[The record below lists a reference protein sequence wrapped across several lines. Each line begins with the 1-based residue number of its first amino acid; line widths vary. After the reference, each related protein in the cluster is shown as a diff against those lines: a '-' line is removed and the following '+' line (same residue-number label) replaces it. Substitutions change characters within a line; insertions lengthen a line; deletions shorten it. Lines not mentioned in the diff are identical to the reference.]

1 MLQSVKSDHEHV
13 TLRSLLE
20 SYREQTTSKAQQ
32 GKIFEDFVSK
42 YLMHDPLHYGRYEKV
57 ESYFEWAKKR
67 KDWNKNDIGID
78 LVAKLRNQEGYV
90 AIQCKFYKADHQI
103 SKKDIDSFIA
113 ASGKDIFKYRL
124 LVDSTEV
131 ELTDNVNAMI
141 KGQAIPVY
149 RIDLRHMENSRIDWQ
164 IFATKQEVV
173 LKSTKEPRPHQ
184 EEAIKKVCEGLK
196 EADRGK
202 LIMACGTGKTFT
214 SLKIAET
221 LAGKGKRVLFLVPSL
236 ALVSQTIREWTLD
249 TEIPLRSFA
258 VCSDTKVGKRRKNQD
273 DIVGIETSDL
283 VLPAT
288 TDAKVL
294 AKEACESF
302 AEAMTVI
309 FSTYHSIQVISDA
322 QKEYDLPEFDLI
334 ICDEAHRTTGA
345 SLGSDDNESEFVK
358 VHDNS
363 IILGK
368 KRLYMTATP
377 RIFSETAKRR
387 ADEIN
392 AVLASMDDEALF
404 GKQLHHYSF
413 AEAVDNELLTP
424 YKIVVLGIDETY
436 ITPAIQKIIANQDRE
451 IDLDDAAKIIGCYR
465 ALTKIDK
472 EAAVDNDDT
481 EPMHSALAFCKD
493 INTSKYITKLFNQI
507 IESHINDFL
516 KDVPFLNCEVRHIDG
531 KQSVKK
537 RNEELDWLRQDA
549 GHNVCRI
556 LSNVRCLSEGID
568 VPALDAIMFLHPR
581 NSQVDVIQAVGRVMR
596 RAKGKKTGY
605 IILPVIIPS
614 YLEAKKA
621 LRNNKKYRV
630 VWQVLH
636 ALHSHDERL
645 ARTIN
650 QMSLGQN
657 SSHTIEIIEI
667 KRADELK
674 ELTTTVDEVPIQA
687 KAESSGRVIGTAAS
701 KSKSAYGEQRDLFH
715 SSEFFDFIK
724 AIFLDS
730 FKITDYWED
739 WAGNVAEIAQNH
751 ITHLKDML
759 VDEKSETFHAF
770 ESFHKE
776 LKNNLNSE
784 IKREE
789 AIEMLAQHLVTRP
802 VFEALFEGNKF
813 VQNNSI
819 SQAMDKILRELD
831 KTNIEE
837 KTKDLDKF
845 YKSVTFCTAGITETH
860 AKQNLIIK
868 LYESFFAKA
877 FKKTTD
883 RLGIVYTPVEV
894 VDFIIH
900 SVDDVLRNEFGKSL
914 GSRGVSILDPFT
926 GTGTFI
932 TRLLQ
937 SNLIKPEDMEYKYRY
952 DIHANEIVLLA
963 YYIAAINIESTYHS
977 LMKGDYI
984 PLKHIGLTDTFRML
998 EEKNLLQKLFKANSE
1013 YLEHQKKLDIKVI
1026 FGNPPYSVGQKS
1038 ENDNAKNSPYPIL
1051 DNRIRE
1057 TYVAQSKVT
1066 NTRALYDSYIRA
1078 IRWASDRIGDA
1089 GIIGFVS
1096 GSGYIE
1102 KSTMDSLRKSLTKEF
1117 TSIYVLNLRGDIRK
1131 NMMNKNNAQEGEN
1144 IFGNGS
1150 MTGIA
1155 VTLFIKNPNA
1165 IGPCKI
1171 HYHDIGNNLTTKE
1184 KLTALEYF
1192 GSIDGITRSKQ
1203 GWKIITPDEH
1213 GDWIHQRDNSF
1224 ETFIALG
1231 YKKSNNKKQ
1240 ENNKKLFETF
1250 SCGLKT
1256 NRDLWAYNSSRESL
1270 VKNMSNMIAF
1280 YNSEVERFN
1289 DTYGHVDRRIRK
1301 NAINNFV
1308 NSDAKKISWSR
1319 ALKQDLGK
1327 GKFFEFENA
1336 CLTLGLYRPF
1346 TQQWLYYNRFFN
1358 EMVYQM
1364 PRIFPMKKAVEN
1376 RVIQITG
1383 IGTQSGFS
1391 VLIAKSILDL
1401 HVVHNGQ
1408 CFPRYLYEDT
1418 TVSKSKGGKQS
1429 HLFANA
1435 TEEDT
1440 TAGLQRH
1447 DAITDEGLAHFK
1459 AAYPNETITKD
1470 DLFYYVYG
1478 ILHSEDY
1485 RARYAD
1491 NLSKELPRIPCVKTA
1506 EDFWKFVTAGR
1517 ELGHLHVNYEDVEPY
1532 PVTFKKG
1539 NPKQTDISNPEKF
1552 YYVTEM
1558 KFAKIENSKEKDK
1571 ATVIYNSNITIT
1583 DIPLEAYDYIVN
1595 GKPALEWVMGRQCVK
1610 TDKKSGIV
1618 NDANRYAV
1626 ETVGNPAYPLEL
1638 FQRVITVSLETMKI
1652 VKSLPK
1658 LEIRETE

>member
-1 MLQSVKSDHEHV
+1 MLQSLKSDHEHV

-20 SYREQTTSKAQQ
+20 YYRQQ
-32 GKIFEDFVSK
+32 AKSLRELGTLFENLVIA
-42 YLMHDPLHYGRYEKV
+42 YLTKDPLHYGRYEKV
-57 ESYFEWAKKR
+57 ETYYEWAKER
-67 KDWNKNDIGID
+67 EGWNKNDIGID

-90 AIQCKFYKADHQI
+90 AIQCKFYQADHQI

-131 ELTDNVNAMI
+131 ELSDNVNAMI

-164 IFATKQEVV
+164 IYATKKEVL
-173 LKSTKEPRPHQ
+173 LKSTKKPRPHQ

-236 ALVSQTIREWTLD
+236 ALVSQTIREWTTD
-249 TEIPLRSFA
+249 AQVPLRSFA
-258 VCSDTKVGKRRKNQD
+258 VCSDTKVGKRRKNQE
-273 DIVGIETSDL
+273 DIVGMETSDL

-288 TDAKVL
+288 TDAQAL
-294 AKEACESF
+294 AKEACENL
-302 AEAMTVI
+302 EDAMTVV

-322 QKEYDLPEFDLI
+322 QKEHGLPEFDLI

-345 SLGSDDNESEFVK
+345 SLGSEDNESEFIK

-363 IILGK
+363 IIRGK

-377 RIFSETAKRR
+377 RIFSDTAKRR

-392 AVLASMDDEALF
+392 AVLASMDDETLF
-404 GKQLHHYSF
+404 GKQLHHYTF

-424 YKIVVLGIDETY
+424 YKIVVLGINETY
-436 ITPAIQKIIANQDRE
+436 ITPAIQEIIANENRE

-472 EAAVDNDDT
+472 QAAIDDDDT
-481 EPMHSALAFCKD
+481 EPMQCALAFCKD
-493 INTSKYITKLFNQI
+493 INTSQYITKLFNKI
-507 IESHINDFL
+507 IKSHIDDFL
-516 KDVPFLNCEVRHIDG
+516 QTVPFLNCEVRHIDG
-531 KQSVKK
+531 TQSVKK
-537 RNEELDWLRQDA
+537 RNEELDWLKEDTGQ
-549 GHNVCRI
+549 NVCRI

-596 RAKGKKTGY
+596 RAPNKKTGY
-605 IILPVIIPS
+605 IILPIIIPS
-614 YLEAKKA
+614 HLEAKKA
-621 LRNNKKYRV
+621 LKNNKRYRV
-630 VWQVLH
+630 IWQVLD

-650 QMSLGQN
+650 QMSLGQD

-667 KRADELK
+667 KRANELQ
-674 ELTTTVDEVPIQA
+674 ELTTTVDEISIPS
-687 KAESSGRVIGTAAS
+687 KTESSGHTIGTAES
-701 KSKSAYGEQRDLFH
+701 KTQSVSGGQGDLFPR
-715 SSEFFDFIK
+715 SEFFDFVK

-730 FKITDYWED
+730 FKITDYWGI
-739 WAGNVAEIAQNH
+739 WANNVAEIAQNH
-751 ITHLKDML
+751 INHLKDMIS
-759 VDEKSETFHAF
+759 DEKSEAFHAF
-770 ESFHKE
+770 DAFHKE
-776 LKNNLNSE
+776 LKNNVNSE
-784 IKREE
+784 IKKEE

-802 VFEALFEGNKF
+802 VFEALFDGNEF
-813 VQNNSI
+813 VQNNAI
-819 SQAMDKILRELD
+819 SQAMDKILTELD

-883 RLGIVYTPVEV
+883 KLGIVYTPVKV

-937 SNLIKPEDMEYKYRY
+937 SNLIKPEDMEYKFRH

-963 YYIAAINIESTYHS
+963 YYIAAINIETTYHS
-977 LMKGDYI
+977 LMKGEYI
-984 PLKHIGLTDTFRML
+984 PFKHIGLTDTFRML
-998 EEKNLLQKLFKANSE
+998 EEKNLLQELFKENSE
-1013 YLEHQKKLDIKVI
+1013 YLEYQKKLDIKVI
-1026 FGNPPYSVGQKS
+1026 FGNPPYSVGQKN
-1038 ENDNAKNSPYPIL
+1038 ENDNAKNTPYPIL

-1057 TYVAQSKVT
+1057 TYAAQSKVT
-1066 NTRALYDSYIRA
+1066 NIRALYDSYIRA
-1078 IRWASDRIGDA
+1078 IRWASDRIDNA
-1089 GIIGFVS
+1089 GVIGFVS
-1096 GSGYIE
+1096 GSGYID
-1102 KSTMDSLRKSLTKEF
+1102 KPTMDSLRKSLAKEF

-1144 IFGNGS
+1144 VFGNGS

-1155 VTLFIKNPNA
+1155 VTLFIKNPNVS
-1165 IGPCKI
+1165 GDCKI
-1171 HYHDIGNNLTTKE
+1171 YYHDIGDNLTTKE

-1192 GSIDGITRSKQ
+1192 GSIGGVMRES
-1203 GWKIITPDEH
+1203 GWQLIKPDEH
-1213 GDWIHQRDNSF
+1213 GDWIKQRDDSF
-1224 ETFIALG
+1224 ATFLTLG
-1231 YKKSNNKKQ
+1231 DKKGN
-1240 ENNKKLFETF
+1240 NNKKLFETF
-1250 SCGLKT
+1250 SRGIIT
-1256 NRDLWAYNSSRESL
+1256 TRDIWAYNASHQAL
-1270 VKNMSNMIAF
+1270 ANNMSNMIAF

-1289 DTYGHVDRRIRK
+1289 DAYTDTDRKKRAK
-1301 NAINNFV
+1301 AVNDFV
-1308 NSDAKKISWSR
+1308 NTDERKISWSR
-1319 ALKQDLGK
+1319 ALKQDLVK
-1327 GKFFEFENA
+1327 GKIFEFEETY
-1336 CLTLGLYRPF
+1336 LTQSLYRPF
-1346 TQQWLYYNRFFN
+1346 TRQWLYYSRTFN
-1358 EMVYQM
+1358 EMVYQI
-1364 PRIFPMKKAVEN
+1364 PRIFPMEKVVEN
-1376 RVIQITG
+1376 MVIQVASV
-1383 IGTQSGFS
+1383 GTMSGFS
-1391 VLIAKSILDL
+1391 VLMSKDL
-1401 HVVHNGQ
+1401 PNLHAIDTGQ
-1408 CFPRYLYEDT
+1408 CFPRYIYEDT
-1418 TVSKSKGGKQS
+1418 TVSESKNERQS
-1429 HLFANA
+1429 HLFTEAN
-1435 TEEDT
+1435 T
-1440 TAGLQRH
+1440 TAGLQRR

-1459 AAYPNETITKD
+1459 AAYPNEKITKD

-1478 ILHSEDY
+1478 LLHSEDY

-1491 NLSKELPRIPCVKTA
+1491 NLCKELPRIPCVKNA
-1506 EDFWKFVTAGR
+1506 DDFWKFVTAGR

-1539 NPKQTDISNPEKF
+1539 NPKLTDISNPEKF

-1558 KFAKIENSKEKDK
+1558 KFAGNSKEKDK
-1571 ATVIYNSNITIT
+1571 STVIYNSNITIT
-1583 DIPLEAYDYIVN
+1583 DIPLEAYEYIVN

-1626 ETVGNPAYPLEL
+1626 ETIGNPAYPLEL

-1652 VKSLPK
+1652 VKNLPK

>member
-1 MLQSVKSDHEHV
+1 MLRPHHSDHEHV
-13 TLRSLLE
+13 SLRSLLE
-20 SYREQTTSKAQQ
+20 YYRQQ
-32 GKIFEDFVSK
+32 AKSPRELGTLFENLVMA

-57 ESYFEWAKKR
+57 ETYYEWAEER
-67 KDWNKNDIGID
+67 EGWNKNDIGID
-78 LVAKLRNQEGYV
+78 LVGKLRHQEGYV

-124 LVDSTEV
+124 LVDTTEV
-131 ELTDNVNAMI
+131 ELSDNVNAMI

-164 IFATKQEVV
+164 IFATKQEVL

-214 SLKIAET
+214 SLKIAEHI
-221 LAGKGKRVLFLVPSL
+221 AGKGKRVLFLVPSL
-236 ALVSQTIREWTLD
+236 ALVSQTIREWTAD
-249 TEIPLRSFA
+249 AQVPLRSFA

-273 DIVGIETSDL
+273 DIVGMETSDL

-288 TDAKVL
+288 TDAQAL
-294 AKEACESF
+294 AKEACENLVD
-302 AEAMTVI
+302 AMTVV

-322 QKEYDLPEFDLI
+322 QKEHGLPEFDLI

-345 SLGSDDNESEFVK
+345 SLGSEDNESEFIK

-363 IILGK
+363 IIRGK

-377 RIFSETAKRR
+377 RIFSDTAKRR

-404 GKQLHHYSF
+404 GKQLHHYTF

-436 ITPAIQKIIANQDRE
+436 ITPAIQEIIANENRE

-472 EAAVDNDDT
+472 QAAVDDDDT
-481 EPMHSALAFCKD
+481 EPMQCALAFCKD
-493 INTSKYITKLFNQI
+493 INTSQYITKLFNKI
-507 IESHINDFL
+507 IKSHIDDFL
-516 KDVPFLNCEVRHIDG
+516 QTVPFLNCEVRHIDG
-531 KQSVKK
+531 TQSVKK
-537 RNEELDWLRQDA
+537 RNEELDWLKGDA
-549 GHNVCRI
+549 GNNVCRI

-596 RAKGKKTGY
+596 RAPNKKTGY
-605 IILPVIIPS
+605 IILPIIIPS
-614 YLEAKKA
+614 HLEAKKA
-621 LRNNKKYRV
+621 LKNNKRYRV

-650 QMSLGQN
+650 QMSLGQD

-674 ELTTTVDEVPIQA
+674 ELTTTVDEISIPS
-687 KAESSGRVIGTAAS
+687 KAESSGHSIGTAES
-701 KSKSAYGEQRDLFH
+701 KSQSVSGGQGDLFRR
-715 SSEFFDFIK
+715 SEFFDFVK

-730 FKITDYWED
+730 FKITDYWGI
-739 WAGNVAEIAQNH
+739 WANNVAEIAQNH
-751 ITHLKDML
+751 ITHLQNL
-759 VDEKSETFHAF
+759 LADETSEAFHAF
-770 ESFHKE
+770 DAFHKE
-776 LKNNLNSE
+776 LQNNVNSD
-784 IKREE
+784 IKQEE

-802 VFEALFEGNKF
+802 VFEALFDGNEF
-813 VQNNSI
+813 VQNNAI
-819 SQAMDKILRELD
+819 SQAMDKILTELD

-860 AKQNLIIK
+860 TKQNLIIK

-883 RLGIVYTPVEV
+883 KLGIVYTPVEV

-937 SNLIKPEDMEYKYRY
+937 SKLIKPEDMEYKFRN

-977 LMKGDYI
+977 IMKGEYI
-984 PLKHIGLTDTFRML
+984 PFKHIGLTDTFRML
-998 EEKNLLQKLFKANSE
+998 EEKSLLQKLFKENSE

-1038 ENDNAKNSPYPIL
+1038 ENDNAKNTPYPIL

-1057 TYVAQSKVT
+1057 TYAAHSKA
-1066 NTRALYDSYIRA
+1066 NNINRLYDSYIRA
-1078 IRWASDRIGDA
+1078 IRWASDRIDNA
-1089 GIIGFVS
+1089 GVIGFVS
-1096 GSGYIE
+1096 GSGYID
-1102 KSTMDSLRKSLTKEF
+1102 KPTMDSLRKSLAKEF

-1144 IFGNGS
+1144 VFGNGS

-1155 VTLFIKNPNA
+1155 VTLFIKNPNVTES
-1165 IGPCKI
+1165 CKI
-1171 HYHDIGNNLTTKE
+1171 YYHDIGSNLTTKR
-1184 KLTALEYF
+1184 KLEILDEF
-1192 GSIDGITRSKQ
+1192 CSIDGITHEQ
-1203 GWKIITPDEH
+1203 GWQLITPNEH
-1213 GDWIHQRDNSF
+1213 GDWINQRDDSF
-1224 ETFIALG
+1224 ANFLTLG
-1231 YKKSNNKKQ
+1231 NKSNNKKKK
-1240 ENNKKLFETF
+1240 ENNKKLFEIY

-1256 NRDLWAYNSSRESL
+1256 NRDVWTYNSSRECL
-1270 VKNMSNMIAF
+1270 AKNMNNMITF
-1280 YNSEVERFN
+1280 YNSEVQRFN
-1289 DTYGHVDRRIRK
+1289 DIYPHADHKTRAKSIDH
-1301 NAINNFV
+1301 FV
-1308 NSDAKKISWSR
+1308 NTDERKISWSR
-1319 ALKQDLGK
+1319 ALKQELAK
-1327 GKFFEFENA
+1327 GKVFKFEET
-1336 CLTLGLYRPF
+1336 CLKQSLYRPF
-1346 TQQWLYYNRFFN
+1346 MQQWLYYNRIFN
-1358 EMVYQM
+1358 EMIYQM
-1364 PRIFPMKKAVEN
+1364 PRIFPMGQVVEN
-1376 RVIQITG
+1376 KVIQITG
-1383 IGTQSGFS
+1383 IGVNGFS
-1391 VLIAKSILDL
+1391 TLMIKDL
-1401 HVVHNGQ
+1401 PDVNAMAASQ
-1408 CFPRYLYEDT
+1408 CFPRYFYEET
-1418 TVSKSKGGKQS
+1418 TISKNKNNKQS
-1429 HLFANA
+1429 HLFTNSTEAN
-1435 TEEDT
+1435 T
-1440 TAGLQRH
+1440 TASLQRR
-1447 DAITDEGLAHFK
+1447 DAITDEGLAYFK
-1459 AAYPNETITKD
+1459 MAYPNETITKD

-1491 NLSKELPRIPCVKTA
+1491 NLSKELPRIPCVKSA
-1506 EDFWKFVTAGR
+1506 DDFWKFVTAGR
-1517 ELGHLHVNYEDVEPY
+1517 ELGHLHVNYETVEPY

-1539 NPKQTDISNPEKF
+1539 NPKQTEISNPEKF

-1558 KFAKIENSKEKDK
+1558 KFAKAGKEKDK
-1571 ATVIYNSNITIT
+1571 STVIYNNNITIT
-1583 DIPLEAYDYIVN
+1583 DIPLEAYEYIVN

-1626 ETVGNPAYPLEL
+1626 ETIGNPAYPLEL

-1652 VKSLPK
+1652 VKNLPK
-1658 LEIRETE
+1658 LEIKEIE

>member
-1 MLQSVKSDHEHV
+1 MLQSIKSDHEHV
-13 TLRSLLE
+13 SLRSLLQ

-32 GKIFEDFVSK
+32 GKIFEAFVSK

-57 ESYFEWAKKR
+57 ESYFEWAKER

-90 AIQCKFYKADHQI
+90 AIQCKFYKANHQI

-124 LVDSTEV
+124 LVDSTES
-131 ELTDNVNAMI
+131 ELSDNVNAMI

-149 RIDLRHMENSRIDWQ
+149 RIDLRYMENSRIDWQ

-236 ALVSQTIREWTLD
+236 ALVSQTIREWTAD
-249 TEIPLRSFA
+249 AQIPLRSFA

-288 TDAKVL
+288 TDVKAL

-302 AEAMTVI
+302 IEAMTVI

-345 SLGSDDNESEFVK
+345 SLGSDDNESEFIK

-363 IILGK
+363 IIRGK

-404 GKQLHHYSF
+404 GKQLHHYTF

-436 ITPAIQKIIANQDRE
+436 ITPAIQKIIANEDHE

-472 EAAVDNDDT
+472 KAAVDDDDT

-493 INTSKYITKLFNQI
+493 INTSKYVTKLFNQI
-507 IESHINDFL
+507 IKSHINDFL

-537 RNEELDWLRQDA
+537 RNEELDWLKQDA
-549 GHNVCRI
+549 GHNACRI

-614 YLEAKKA
+614 HLEAKKA

-650 QMSLGQN
+650 QMSLGQD
-657 SSHTIEIIEI
+657 SSHTIEIIEV

-674 ELTTTVDEVPIQA
+674 ELTTTVDEVSIPS
-687 KAESSGRVIGTAAS
+687 KAESSRHVIGTAAS
-701 KSKSAYGEQRDLFH
+701 KSKSAYREQTELPLP
-715 SSEFFDFIK
+715 SEFVDFIK
-724 AIFLDS
+724 TIFLDS

-739 WAGNVAEIAQNH
+739 WADNVAEIAQNH
-751 ITHLKDML
+751 ITRLKDML

-770 ESFHKE
+770 DTFHKE
-776 LKNNLNSE
+776 LKNNVNSE
-784 IKREE
+784 IKQEE
-789 AIEMLAQHLVTRP
+789 AVEMLAQHLVTRP
-802 VFEALFEGNKF
+802 VFEALFDGNKF
-813 VQNNSI
+813 VQNNAI
-819 SQAMDKILRELD
+819 SQAMEKILAKLD

-837 KTKDLDKF
+837 EAKDLDKF
-845 YKSVTFCTAGITETH
+845 YKSITFCTAGITEPQ

-894 VDFIIH
+894 VDFIIR
-900 SVDDVLRNEFGKSL
+900 SVDDVLRSEFGKSL

-937 SNLIKPEDMEYKYRY
+937 SNLIKPEDMEYKFRH

-977 LMKGDYI
+977 LMEGEYI
-984 PLKHIGLTDTFRML
+984 PFKHIGLTDTFRMI
-998 EEKNLLQKLFKANSE
+998 EKQDLMKGILKENSE
-1013 YLEHQKKLDIKVI
+1013 YLEHQKNLDIKVI
-1026 FGNPPYSVGQKS
+1026 FGNPPYSTGQKS
-1038 ENDNAKNSPYPIL
+1038 ENDNAKNNPYPIL
-1051 DNRIRE
+1051 NDRIRE
-1057 TYVAQSKVT
+1057 TYAAQSKA
-1066 NTRALYDSYIRA
+1066 NLRQALYDSYIRA
-1078 IRWASDRIGDA
+1078 IRWASDRIDNA
-1089 GIIGFVS
+1089 GVIGFVTN
-1096 GSGYIE
+1096 GNFISGY
-1102 KSTMDSLRKSLTKEF
+1102 SMDGLRKSLAKEF

-1131 NMMNKNNAQEGEN
+1131 NMMNKKNSQEGEN
-1144 IFGNGS
+1144 VFGNGS

-1155 VTLFIKNPNA
+1155 ITLFIKNPNVS
-1165 IGPCKI
+1165 GDCKI
-1171 HYHDIGNNLTTKE
+1171 YYHDIGDSLTKE
-1184 KLTALEYF
+1184 KKLKIIEALA
-1192 GSIDGITRSKQ
+1192 SIEGITRSKK
-1203 GWKIITPDEH
+1203 GWQIITPDKH
-1213 GDWIHQRDNSF
+1213 GDWLGQRDDSF
-1224 ETFIALG
+1224 KAFLAMG
-1231 YKKSNNKKQ
+1231 AKKGHD
-1240 ENNKKLFETF
+1240 KKLFEIY

-1256 NRDLWAYNSSRESL
+1256 NRDAWTYNSSRDALS
-1270 VKNMSNMIAF
+1270 KNMHSMISF
-1280 YNSEVERFN
+1280 YNNEVKRFN
-1289 DTYGHVDRRIRK
+1289 DTYHTDHKARTKVVD
-1301 NAINNFV
+1301 NFV
-1308 NSDAKKISWSR
+1308 NADEKKISWSHNV
-1319 ALKQDLGK
+1319 KQELVK
-1327 GKFFEFENA
+1327 GKIFEFEDT
-1336 CLTLGLYRPF
+1336 CLIQSLYRPF
-1346 TQQWLYYNRFFN
+1346 TQQWLYYNRAFN
-1358 EMVYQM
+1358 DRVSKM
-1364 PRIFPMKKAVEN
+1364 PCIFPMEQMNEN
-1376 RVIQITG
+1376 KIIQVTG
-1383 IGTQSGFS
+1383 IGAMVGFS
-1391 VLIAKSILDL
+1391 VLMTKTLPNFHAIDTS
-1401 HVVHNGQ
+1401 Q
-1408 CFPRYLYEDT
+1408 CFPRYIYEDT
-1418 TVSKSKGGKQS
+1418 TVSKNKSEKQS

-1435 TEEDT
+1435 IEESKS
-1440 TAGLQRH
+1440 AGLQRR
-1447 DAITDEGLAHFK
+1447 DAITDEGLAYFK
-1459 AAYPNETITKD
+1459 AAYPNENITKD

-1478 ILHSEDY
+1478 LLHSKDY
-1485 RARYAD
+1485 RTRYAD

-1506 EDFWKFVTAGR
+1506 DDFWMFVTAGR

-1558 KFAKIENSKEKDK
+1558 KFAKIKDSKEKDK
-1571 ATVIYNSNITIT
+1571 STVIYNSNITIT
-1583 DIPLEAYDYIVN
+1583 DIPLEAYEYIIN

-1626 ETVGNPAYPLEL
+1626 ETIGNPAYPLEL

-1652 VKSLPK
+1652 VKNLPK

>member
-1 MLQSVKSDHEHV
+1 MLRSHHSDNEHV

-20 SYREQTTSKAQQ
+20 FYRKKAKSSREL
-32 GKIFEDFVSK
+32 GTLFENLVIA
-42 YLMHDPLHYGRYEKV
+42 YLTKDPLHYGRYEKV
-57 ESYFEWAKKR
+57 QTYYEWAQEHEG
-67 KDWNKNDIGID
+67 WNKNDIGID
-78 LVAKLRNQEGYV
+78 LVAKLRHQEGYV
-90 AIQCKFYKADHQI
+90 AIQCKFYQAYHQI

-131 ELTDNVNAMI
+131 ELSDNVNAMI

-164 IFATKQEVV
+164 IFATKKEVV

-184 EEAIKKVCEGLK
+184 EEAIKKVCEGLQ

-236 ALVSQTIREWTLD
+236 ALVSQTIREWTAD
-249 TEIPLRSFA
+249 AQIPLRSFA

-273 DIVGIETSDL
+273 DIVGMETSDL

-288 TDAKVL
+288 TDAQAL
-294 AKEACESF
+294 AKEARGNL
-302 AEAMTVI
+302 ADAMTVV

-322 QKEYDLPEFDLI
+322 QKEHGLPEFDLI

-345 SLGSDDNESEFVK
+345 SLGSEDNESEFIK

-363 IILGK
+363 IIRGK

-377 RIFSETAKRR
+377 KIFSDTAKRR

-392 AVLASMDDEALF
+392 AVLASMDDETLY
-404 GKQLHHYSF
+404 GKQLHHYTF

-424 YKIVVLGIDETY
+424 YKIVVLGINETY
-436 ITPAIQKIIANQDRE
+436 ITPAIQEIIANENRE

-472 EAAVDNDDT
+472 QAAVDDDDT
-481 EPMHSALAFCKD
+481 EPMQCALAFCKD
-493 INTSKYITKLFNQI
+493 INTSQYITKLFNKI
-507 IESHINDFL
+507 IKSHIDDFL
-516 KDVPFLNCEVRHIDG
+516 QTIPFLNCEVRHIDG
-531 KQSVKK
+531 TQSVKK
-537 RNEELDWLRQDA
+537 RNEELDWLKEDA
-549 GHNVCRI
+549 GQNVCRI

-596 RAKGKKTGY
+596 RAPNKKTGY
-605 IILPVIIPS
+605 IILPIIIPS
-614 YLEAKKA
+614 RLEAKKA
-621 LRNNKKYRV
+621 LKNNKRYRV

-650 QMSLGQN
+650 QMSLGQD

-674 ELTTTVDEVPIQA
+674 ELTTTVDEISIPS
-687 KAESSGRVIGTAAS
+687 KAESSGHSIGTAES
-701 KSKSAYGEQRDLFH
+701 KSQSVSGGQGDLFPR
-715 SSEFFDFIK
+715 SEFLDFVK

-730 FKITDYWED
+730 FKITDYWEN

-751 ITHLKDML
+751 ITHLQNL
-759 VDEKSETFHAF
+759 LADESSEAFHAF
-770 ESFHKE
+770 DAFHKE
-776 LKNNLNSE
+776 LKNNVNSE
-784 IKREE
+784 IKQEE

-802 VFEALFEGNKF
+802 VFKALFYGNEF
-813 VQNNSI
+813 VRNNAI
-819 SQAMDKILRELD
+819 SQAMEKILTELD

-845 YKSVTFCTAGITETH
+845 YKSVTFCTAGITKTH

-883 RLGIVYTPVEV
+883 RLGIVYTPVKV

-937 SNLIKPEDMEYKYRY
+937 SDLIKPEDMEYKYRY

-963 YYIAAINIESTYHS
+963 YYIAAINIETTYHS
-977 LMKGDYI
+977 LMKGEYI
-984 PLKHIGLTDTFRML
+984 PFKHIGLADTFQTL
-998 EEKNLLQKLFKANSE
+998 KEKNLIDGILKENSE
-1013 YLEHQKKLDIKVI
+1013 YLEHQKNLNIKVI
-1026 FGNPPYSVGQKS
+1026 FGNPPYSVGQKN
-1038 ENDNAKNSPYPIL
+1038 ENDNAKNTPYPIL

-1057 TYVAQSKVT
+1057 TYAAHSKA
-1066 NTRALYDSYIRA
+1066 NNINRLYDNYIRA
-1078 IRWASDRIGDA
+1078 IRWASDRIDNA
-1089 GIIGFVS
+1089 GVIGFVS
-1096 GSGYIE
+1096 GSGYID
-1102 KSTMDSLRKSLTKEF
+1102 KPTMDSLRKSLAKEF

-1155 VTLFIKNPNA
+1155 ITLFIKKPNVTES
-1165 IGPCKI
+1165 CKI
-1171 HYHDIGNNLTTKE
+1171 YYHDIGSNLTTKR
-1184 KLTALEYF
+1184 KLEILDEF
-1192 GSIDGITRSKQ
+1192 CSIDGITHEQ
-1203 GWKIITPDEH
+1203 GWRMVTPNEH
-1213 GDWIHQRDNSF
+1213 GDWINQRNDSF
-1224 ETFIALG
+1224 ETFLALG
-1231 YKKSNNKKQ
+1231 IKKGHD
-1240 ENNKKLFETF
+1240 KKLFEIY

-1256 NRDLWAYNSSRESL
+1256 NRDAWAYNSSREAL
-1270 VKNMSNMIAF
+1270 AKNMSNMITF

-1289 DTYGHVDRRIRK
+1289 NAYGHVDSRIRK
-1301 NAINNFV
+1301 NAVDNFV
-1308 NSDAKKISWSR
+1308 NVDAKKISWSSS
-1319 ALKQDLGK
+1319 LKEEFVR
-1327 GKFFEFENA
+1327 GKFSEFESG
-1336 CLTLGLYRPF
+1336 CLVQSLYRPF
-1346 TQQWLYYNRFFN
+1346 TRQWLYYKRIFN
-1358 EMVYQM
+1358 ERTYQM
-1364 PRIFPMKKAVEN
+1364 PRIFPMGKAVKN
-1376 RVIQITG
+1376 KVIQITG
-1383 IGTQSGFS
+1383 IGVNGFS
-1391 VLIAKSILDL
+1391 TLMIKDL
-1401 HVVHNGQ
+1401 PDVNAMAASQ
-1408 CFPRYLYEDT
+1408 CFPRYIYEDT
-1418 TVSKSKGGKQS
+1418 TVSKSKSERQS
-1429 HLFANA
+1429 YLFTNSI
-1435 TEEDT
+1435 EENK
-1440 TAGLQRH
+1440 TAGLQRR
-1447 DAITDEGLAHFK
+1447 DAITDEGLDHFK

-1478 ILHSEDY
+1478 IFHSKDY
-1485 RARYAD
+1485 RTRYAH
-1491 NLSKELPRIPCVKTA
+1491 NLCKELPRIPCVKSA
-1506 EDFWKFVTAGR
+1506 DDFWKFVTAGR

-1539 NPKQTDISNPEKF
+1539 NPKQTEISNPENF

-1558 KFAKIENSKEKDK
+1558 KFAGNSKEKDK
-1571 ATVIYNSNITIT
+1571 STVFYNSNITIT
-1583 DIPLEAYDYIVN
+1583 DIPLEAYEYIVN

-1652 VKSLPK
+1652 VKNLPK
-1658 LEIRETE
+1658 LELRETE

>member
-1 MLQSVKSDHEHV
+1 
-13 TLRSLLE
+13 
-20 SYREQTTSKAQQ
+20 
-32 GKIFEDFVSK
+32 
-42 YLMHDPLHYGRYEKV
+42 
-57 ESYFEWAKKR
+57 
-67 KDWNKNDIGID
+67 
-78 LVAKLRNQEGYV
+78 
-90 AIQCKFYKADHQI
+90 
-103 SKKDIDSFIA
+103 
-113 ASGKDIFKYRL
+113 
-124 LVDSTEV
+124 
-131 ELTDNVNAMI
+131 
-141 KGQAIPVY
+141 
-149 RIDLRHMENSRIDWQ
+149 
-164 IFATKQEVV
+164 
-173 LKSTKEPRPHQ
+173 EPRPHQ

-214 SLKIAET
+214 SLKIAES

-236 ALVSQTIREWTLD
+236 ALVSQTIREWTAD
-249 TEIPLRSFA
+249 AQVPLRSFA

-273 DIVGIETSDL
+273 DIVGMETSDL

-288 TDAKVL
+288 TDAQAL
-294 AKEACESF
+294 AKEARENL
-302 AEAMTVI
+302 ADAMTVI

-322 QKEYDLPEFDLI
+322 QKKYDLPEFDLI

-345 SLGSDDNESEFVK
+345 SLGTEDNESEFIK

-363 IILGK
+363 IIFGK

-377 RIFSETAKRR
+377 KIFSDTAKRR

-392 AVLASMDDEALF
+392 AVLASMDDEMLF
-404 GKQLHHYSF
+404 GKQLHHYTF

-424 YKIVVLGIDETY
+424 YKIVVLGINETY
-436 ITPAIQKIIANQDRE
+436 ITPAIQEIIANENRE

-472 EAAVDNDDT
+472 QAAVDDDDT
-481 EPMHSALAFCKD
+481 EPMQCALAFCKD
-493 INTSKYITKLFNQI
+493 INTSQYITKLFNKI
-507 IESHINDFL
+507 IKSHIDDFL
-516 KDVPFLNCEVRHIDG
+516 QTVPFLNCEVRHIDG
-531 KQSVKK
+531 TQSVKK
-537 RNEELDWLRQDA
+537 RNEELDWLKEDA
-549 GHNVCRI
+549 GQNVCRI

-596 RAKGKKTGY
+596 RAPNKKTGY
-605 IILPVIIPS
+605 IILPIIIPS
-614 YLEAKKA
+614 HLEAKKA
-621 LRNNKKYRV
+621 LKNNKRYRV

-650 QMSLGQN
+650 QMSLGQD

-667 KRADELK
+667 KRANELQ
-674 ELTTTVDEVPIQA
+674 ELTTTVDEISIPS
-687 KAESSGRVIGTAAS
+687 KAESSGHTIGTAERKPQS
-701 KSKSAYGEQRDLFH
+701 VSGGQGDLFPR
-715 SSEFFDFIK
+715 SEFFDFVK
-724 AIFLDS
+724 AIFLDC
-730 FKITDYWED
+730 FKITDYWEN

-751 ITHLKDML
+751 ITHLKDMIS
-759 VDEKSETFHAF
+759 DEKSEAFHAF
-770 ESFHKE
+770 DAFHKE
-776 LKNNLNSE
+776 LKNNVNSE
-784 IKREE
+784 IKQEE

-802 VFEALFEGNKF
+802 VFEALFDGNEF
-813 VQNNSI
+813 VQNNAI
-819 SQAMDKILRELD
+819 SQAMDKILTELD

-883 RLGIVYTPVEV
+883 KLGIVYTPVEV

-937 SNLIKPEDMEYKYRY
+937 SDLIKPEDMEYKFRH

-977 LMKGDYI
+977 IMKGEYI
-984 PLKHIGLTDTFRML
+984 PFKHIGLADTFQTL
-998 EEKNLLQKLFKANSE
+998 KEKNLIDGILKENSE

-1026 FGNPPYSVGQKS
+1026 FGNPPYSVGQKN
-1038 ENDNAKNSPYPIL
+1038 ENDNAKNTPYPIL

-1057 TYVAQSKVT
+1057 TYAAQSKVT
-1066 NTRALYDSYIRA
+1066 NIRALYDSYIRA
-1078 IRWASDRIGDA
+1078 IRWASDRIDNA

-1102 KSTMDSLRKSLTKEF
+1102 KSTMDGLRKSLAKEF
-1117 TSIYVLNLRGDIRK
+1117 SSIYVLNLRGDIRK
-1131 NMMNKNNAQEGEN
+1131 NMLSNGAAQEGEN
-1144 IFGNGS
+1144 VFGNGS

-1155 VTLFIKNPNA
+1155 ITLFIKKPNVTES
-1165 IGPCKI
+1165 CKI
-1171 HYHDIGNNLTTKE
+1171 YYHDIGSNLTTKR
-1184 KLTALEYF
+1184 KLEILDEF
-1192 GSIDGITRSKQ
+1192 CSIDGITHEQ
-1203 GWKIITPDEH
+1203 GWQLITPDKH
-1213 GDWIHQRDNSF
+1213 GDWIHQRDDSF
-1224 ETFIALG
+1224 NAFLALG
-1231 YKKSNNKKQ
+1231 VKRGHD
-1240 ENNKKLFETF
+1240 KKLFETY
-1250 SCGLKT
+1250 SCGIIT
-1256 NRDLWAYNSSRESL
+1256 SRDAWTYNASREAL
-1270 VKNMSNMIAF
+1270 AKNMDNMIAF

-1289 DTYGHVDRRIRK
+1289 DAYVHADHKARTRAVNDF
-1301 NAINNFV
+1301 INTN
-1308 NSDAKKISWSR
+1308 AKKISWSR
-1319 ALKQDLGK
+1319 ALKQELAK
-1327 GKFFEFENA
+1327 GKVFKFEEI
-1336 CLTLGLYRPF
+1336 CLTRSLYRPF
-1346 TQQWLYYNRFFN
+1346 TKQWFYYNRVFN
-1358 EMVYQM
+1358 ERVSQM
-1364 PRIFPMKKAVEN
+1364 PRIFPIGQAVEN
-1376 RVIQITG
+1376 QVIQITG
-1383 IGTQSGFS
+1383 IGARCGFS
-1391 VLIAKSILDL
+1391 VLMSKDLPNLDAIEK
-1401 HVVHNGQ
+1401 GQ
-1408 CFPRYLYEDT
+1408 CFPRYIYEDT
-1418 TVSKSKGGKQS
+1418 TILKSKREKQS
-1429 HLFANA
+1429 HLFTHS
-1435 TEEDT
+1435 TEESKT
-1440 TAGLQRH
+1440 VGLQRH

-1459 AAYPNETITKD
+1459 AAYPNEKITKD

-1478 ILHSEDY
+1478 LLHSEDY
-1485 RARYAD
+1485 RSRYAD

-1506 EDFWKFVTAGR
+1506 DDFWKFVTAGR
-1517 ELGHLHVNYEDVEPY
+1517 ELGHLHVNYETVEPY

-1539 NPKQTDISNPEKF
+1539 NPKVTEISNPEKF

-1558 KFAKIENSKEKDK
+1558 KFAKAGKEKDK
-1571 ATVIYNSNITIT
+1571 STVFYNSNITIT
-1583 DIPLEAYDYIVN
+1583 GIPLEAYEYIVN

-1638 FQRVITVSLETMKI
+1638 FQRGITVSLETMKI
-1652 VKSLPK
+1652 VKNLPN
-1658 LEIRETE
+1658 LVLRETE